1 MIENDNESYIFEI
14 LTENVL
20 NILKRKLVRNFS
32 DIYDYII
39 KHESYNYIISY
50 NVI

>member
-14 LTENVL
+14 LNENVL

-32 DIYDYII
+32 DI
-39 KHESYNYIISY
+39 
-50 NVI
+50 